1 MVNPVELAG
10 PVEDVVSV
18 GPDVLIEEDAIVVDP
33 VELLGALEE
42 TVDEGILGEVLR
54 VEGLL
59 VDPVDD
65 DGG

>member
-1 MVNPVELAG
+1 M
-10 PVEDVVSV
+10 
-18 GPDVLIEEDAIVVDP
+18 DP